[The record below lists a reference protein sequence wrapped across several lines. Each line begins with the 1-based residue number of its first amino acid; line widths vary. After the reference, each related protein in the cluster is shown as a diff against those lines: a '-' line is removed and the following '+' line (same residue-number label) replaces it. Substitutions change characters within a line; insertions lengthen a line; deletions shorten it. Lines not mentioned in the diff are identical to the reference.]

1 MEKTWMLA
9 DRRSSKFQ
17 TGFENFLKFASTN
30 VADKSSIR
38 CPCMKC
44 CNHSGFTVAV
54 IKDHVYFNGI
64 MTNYKNW
71 DCHGEAA
78 AMEGD
83 SGGDSESVDKPED
96 IEGEENKGEEDEDE
110 EMSFP
115 TRFSSNISN
124 LVSMEDLKLVGLK
137 SHDCHTVMQ
146 YLLPV
151 ALRSVLE
158 KPVREVEW
166 CGPVFFRWMFPFER
180 YMKVL
185 KGYVKNRHFPE
196 GCMAEKYIVEEAVEY
211 LEERIHSEGG
221 ITVGIP
227 STSIAGNY
235 KQSRPLSRPTIIP
248 VYGKQMHLAHL
259 CVLQNTEDVQP
270 YIKEHNEYLEL
281 IYPNNVKNK
290 KWMREKHNATF
301 PDWLK
306 ERVANQLRLKSD
318 KVSQTLRWMAA
329 GPKNQ
334 VPTYAAYHVNG
345 VDYNTKVRDG
355 VRSFQNSSV
364 TLLANAMQVSSA
376 RDQNPSDGAMDFY
389 GVIRSIWEVDYYKFR
404 VHVFHCDWVES
415 TRAVKVDKLGFTLVK
430 LNRLGHLNDPFV
442 LATHVKQIFYI
453 EDPLDAEWSVVVR
466 CPDIDYHG
474 VDDDDEVEDTDEQSF
489 IPAMPSVDTFD
500 DIDENH
506 PTRHM
511 RDGNEGIWINNSSL
525 PGHVMAP
532 ARKGLN
538 SLGSKKGQKKRAAAE
553 VIASR
558 IKATRQKPATDIS
571 GTATLDS
578 GKTLCTSPQADA
590 TLEKN
595 ATPSDEAVSALKKMK
610 YSRKAKSNSV
620 STSAKPIRKKKEQI
634 PHAETPNITG
644 GLRLLSRPKVTM
656 ARVTKRL
663 IRGIKLPIE
672 SDDRG
677 TPIGKNAADMQ
688 SYIGVLERT
697 TIPIIFDDWR
707 NVDDEPKEKIWEAI
721 QEAYVIPQQCRR
733 FVLKSASTK
742 WREFKSTLTT
752 HYVMPFKDSPE
763 KLENPP
769 DDYRCIPK
777 LHWSLFVE
785 DRISEE
791 FKELREVQSAKR
803 KLNKYNHRMS
813 RKGYAQSRV
822 ELAKKLGVPIEMLDR
837 ATMWLN
843 AHSDKDGNFSSPE
856 ETLKKQASEGSLT
869 TLGSTDVLTLA
880 LKKPEHPGRVRGVG
894 GFVRPDVIFDLPI
907 KRKRGGGSQAT
918 RKSIR
923 LILEE
928 EQEEFMAE
936 QKAKWEEE
944 SEKRIQKLDE
954 KWKAQ
959 FESLLGRL
967 QSTDVQIPAPV
978 TPVNELNSGN
988 GSCNPNFEKVQMA
1001 TEINADL
1008 SSVKKRLNLDAEK
1021 FVEDAIDPKHEVP
1034 DPKQNEE
1041 TTMDLDEVIHFAP
1054 KAANHITLDLT
1065 CDENECRLA
1074 VDTVENIV
1082 AIAKVIDVGG
1092 ESSNQLLHGVPL
1104 GENNMR
1110 VSVIRAIEGDALVP
1124 IPVRDEILTVD
1135 DAVGSCVAWPK
1146 DLVVTH
1152 GAKAVTATTET
1163 KENEDLDNLPPNLP
1177 KALLDLCNWANTFL
1191 KEGKTVNTVFQA
1203 DLFGHPKKAY
1213 ICRADVY
1220 SIAHKKE
1227 VSNSALFFYMSYLN
1241 KVLKQK
1247 KMEDM
1252 IRFVD
1257 SDKVSAIGSGTPTA
1271 RSRDLS
1277 VMYKNR
1283 KPGQIYL
1290 IPYNTGQHWTLTI
1303 VNPELETARYMDP
1316 LKRRLDGTMKML
1328 TIIFSVGSSIKMYT
1342 DLLRKQPGKKKASPW
1357 KPLLGAP
1364 IQKDDVS
1371 CGYYVMRYMKEIVE
1385 DNNIDLD
1392 KKWGTRASLT
1402 YTAEE
1407 IDEIRGEWAEHVLQ
1421 FPDQ

>member
-1 MEKTWMLA
+1 MARIQEHTDHSLRYA
-9 DRRSSKFQ
+9 IQGQSREV
-17 TGFENFLKFASTN
+17 G
-30 VADKSSIR
+30 KSS
-38 CPCMKC
+38 
-44 CNHSGFTVAV
+44 V
-54 IKDHVYFNGI
+54 
-64 MTNYKNW
+64 
-71 DCHGEAA
+71 
-78 AMEGD
+78 
-83 SGGDSESVDKPED
+83 
-96 IEGEENKGEEDEDE
+96 
-110 EMSFP
+110 
-115 TRFSSNISN
+115 
-124 LVSMEDLKLVGLK
+124 
-137 SHDCHTVMQ
+137 
-146 YLLPV
+146 
-151 ALRSVLE
+151 
-158 KPVREVEW
+158 
-166 CGPVFFRWMFPFER
+166 
-180 YMKVL
+180 
-185 KGYVKNRHFPE
+185 
-196 GCMAEKYIVEEAVEY
+196 
-211 LEERIHSEGG
+211 
-221 ITVGIP
+221 
-227 STSIAGNY
+227 
-235 KQSRPLSRPTIIP
+235 
-248 VYGKQMHLAHL
+248 
-259 CVLQNTEDVQP
+259 
-270 YIKEHNEYLEL
+270 
-281 IYPNNVKNK
+281 
-290 KWMREKHNATF
+290 
-301 PDWLK
+301 
-306 ERVANQLRLKSD
+306 
-318 KVSQTLRWMAA
+318 
-329 GPKNQ
+329 
-334 VPTYAAYHVNG
+334 
-345 VDYNTKVRDG
+345 
-355 VRSFQNSSV
+355 
-364 TLLANAMQVSSA
+364 
-376 RDQNPSDGAMDFY
+376 
-389 GVIRSIWEVDYYKFR
+389 
-404 VHVFHCDWVES
+404 
-415 TRAVKVDKLGFTLVK
+415 
-430 LNRLGHLNDPFV
+430 
-442 LATHVKQIFYI
+442 
-453 EDPLDAEWSVVVR
+453 
-466 CPDIDYHG
+466 
-474 VDDDDEVEDTDEQSF
+474 
-489 IPAMPSVDTFD
+489 
-500 DIDENH
+500 
-506 PTRHM
+506 
-511 RDGNEGIWINNSSL
+511 
-525 PGHVMAP
+525 
-532 ARKGLN
+532 
-538 SLGSKKGQKKRAAAE
+538 
-553 VIASR
+553 
-558 IKATRQKPATDIS
+558 
-571 GTATLDS
+571 
-578 GKTLCTSPQADA
+578 
-590 TLEKN
+590 
-595 ATPSDEAVSALKKMK
+595 
-610 YSRKAKSNSV
+610 
-620 STSAKPIRKKKEQI
+620 
-634 PHAETPNITG
+634 
-644 GLRLLSRPKVTM
+644 
-656 ARVTKRL
+656 
-663 IRGIKLPIE
+663 
-672 SDDRG
+672 
-677 TPIGKNAADMQ
+677 
-688 SYIGVLERT
+688 
-697 TIPIIFDDWR
+697 
-707 NVDDEPKEKIWEAI
+707 
-721 QEAYVIPQQCRR
+721 
-733 FVLKSASTK
+733 
-742 WREFKSTLTT
+742 
-752 HYVMPFKDSPE
+752 
-763 KLENPP
+763 

-777 LHWSLFVE
+777 LHWSLYVE

-856 ETLKKQASEGSLT
+856 VANTAKRIETLKKQASEGSLT
-869 TLGSTDVLTLA
+869 TVGSTYVLTLA

-918 RKSIR
+918 MKSIR

-944 SEKRIQKLDE
+944 TEKRIQKLDE

-967 QSTDVQIPAPV
+967 QSTGVQIPAPV

-988 GSCNPNFEKVQMA
+988 GNCNPNFEKVQMV
-1001 TEINADL
+1001 TEINAEL

-1021 FVEDAIDPKHEVP
+1021 FVEDAIDPHEVP

-1041 TTMDLDEVIHFAP
+1041 TAMDLDEVTDFAP

-1152 GAKAVTATTET
+1152 GAKVVTATTEI
-1163 KENEDLDNLPPNLP
+1163 KKPKRGYGRKIQIQRIQENEDLDNLPPNLP

-1203 DLFGHPKKAY
+1203 YLFGHPKKAY
-1213 ICRADVY
+1213 ICRSDVY

-1247 KMEDM
+1247 KIEDM

-1257 SDKVSAIGSGTPTA
+1257 SDKFSAIGSGTPTA

-1277 VMYKNR
+1277 VMYKNG
-1283 KPGQIYL
+1283 KHGQIYL

-1316 LKRRLDGTMKML
+1316 LKRRLDGSEWPAIVTDLAMKML
-1328 TIIFSVGSSIKMYT
+1328 TIIFSVGISIKMYKG
-1342 DLLRKQPGKKKASPW
+1342 LLRKQHGKKKASPW

-1392 KKWGTRASLT
+1392 KKWGTRAGLT

>member
-1 MEKTWMLA
+1 MLA
-9 DRRSSKFQ
+9 DRRYSRFQ
-17 TGFENFLKFASTN
+17 TGFENFLKFASAN
-30 VADKSSIR
+30 AADKSSIR

-151 ALRSVLE
+151 ALRSVLK

-196 GCMAEKYIVEEAVEY
+196 GCMAERYIVEEAVKY
-211 LEERIHSEGG
+211 LEERIHSKGG

-227 STSIAGNY
+227 STSTAGNY

-329 GPKNQ
+329 GPKSQ

-345 VDYNTKVRDG
+345 VDYNTKERDG

-389 GVIRSIWEVDYYKFR
+389 GVIRSIWEVDNYKYR
-404 VHVFHCDWVES
+404 VLVFHCDWVDS
-415 TRAVKVDKLGFTLVK
+415 TRAVKVDELGFTLVK

-474 VDDDDEVEDTDEQSF
+474 VDDDDEVEDIDEQSF

-511 RDGNEGIWINNSSL
+511 RDGSEGIWIDNSSL

-558 IKATRQKPATDIS
+558 IKATRQTPATDSIPAASTSAQKNAADIARRIDAVRQLKKAAVS

-610 YSRKAKSNSV
+610 YTRKAKSNSV

-644 GLRLLSRPKVTM
+644 GLRLLSRPMVTM

-672 SDDRG
+672 SDDGG

-688 SYIGVLERT
+688 SYIGVLART

-813 RKGYAQSRV
+813 RKGHAQSRV

-856 ETLKKQASEGSLT
+856 VANAAKRIETLKKQASEGSLT
-869 TLGSTDVLTLA
+869 TVGSTDVLTLA

-894 GFVRPDVIFDLPI
+894 GFVRPDVVFDLPI

-918 RKSIR
+918 MKSIR

-967 QSTDVQIPAPV
+967 QSTGVQIPAPV

-1001 TEINADL
+1001 TEINAEL

-1021 FVEDAIDPKHEVP
+1021 FVEDAIDPHEVP

-1041 TTMDLDEVIHFAP
+1041 IAMDLDEVTDFAP
-1054 KAANHITLDLT
+1054 KAANHISLDLT

-1110 VSVIRAIEGDALVP
+1110 VSVIRAIEGGALVP
-1124 IPVRDEILTVD
+1124 IPVRDEIITVD
-1135 DAVGSCVAWPK
+1135 DAVGGCVAWPK

-1163 KENEDLDNLPPNLP
+1163 
-1177 KALLDLCNWANTFL
+1177 
-1191 KEGKTVNTVFQA
+1191 KTVNTVFQA

-1277 VMYKNR
+1277 VMYKNG
-1283 KPGQIYL
+1283 KP
-1290 IPYNTGQHWTLTI
+1290 GQHWTLTI

-1316 LKRRLDGTMKML
+1316 LKRRLDGSEWPAIVTD
-1328 TIIFSVGSSIKMYT
+1328 SIKMYT
-1342 DLLRKQPGKKKASPW
+1342 GLLRKQPGKKKASPW

-1364 IQKDDVS
+1364 IQKDDAS

-1392 KKWGTRASLT
+1392 KKWGTRAGLT
-1402 YTAEE
+1402 YTAED

>member
-1 MEKTWMLA
+1 M
-9 DRRSSKFQ
+9 
-17 TGFENFLKFASTN
+17 
-30 VADKSSIR
+30 
-38 CPCMKC
+38 
-44 CNHSGFTVAV
+44 
-54 IKDHVYFNGI
+54 
-64 MTNYKNW
+64 
-71 DCHGEAA
+71 
-78 AMEGD
+78 
-83 SGGDSESVDKPED
+83 
-96 IEGEENKGEEDEDE
+96 
-110 EMSFP
+110 
-115 TRFSSNISN
+115 
-124 LVSMEDLKLVGLK
+124 
-137 SHDCHTVMQ
+137 
-146 YLLPV
+146 
-151 ALRSVLE
+151 
-158 KPVREVEW
+158 
-166 CGPVFFRWMFPFER
+166 
-180 YMKVL
+180 
-185 KGYVKNRHFPE
+185 
-196 GCMAEKYIVEEAVEY
+196 
-211 LEERIHSEGG
+211 
-221 ITVGIP
+221 
-227 STSIAGNY
+227 
-235 KQSRPLSRPTIIP
+235 
-248 VYGKQMHLAHL
+248 
-259 CVLQNTEDVQP
+259 
-270 YIKEHNEYLEL
+270 
-281 IYPNNVKNK
+281 
-290 KWMREKHNATF
+290 
-301 PDWLK
+301 
-306 ERVANQLRLKSD
+306 
-318 KVSQTLRWMAA
+318 
-329 GPKNQ
+329 
-334 VPTYAAYHVNG
+334 
-345 VDYNTKVRDG
+345 
-355 VRSFQNSSV
+355 
-364 TLLANAMQVSSA
+364 
-376 RDQNPSDGAMDFY
+376 
-389 GVIRSIWEVDYYKFR
+389 
-404 VHVFHCDWVES
+404 
-415 TRAVKVDKLGFTLVK
+415 
-430 LNRLGHLNDPFV
+430 
-442 LATHVKQIFYI
+442 
-453 EDPLDAEWSVVVR
+453 
-466 CPDIDYHG
+466 
-474 VDDDDEVEDTDEQSF
+474 
-489 IPAMPSVDTFD
+489 
-500 DIDENH
+500 
-506 PTRHM
+506 
-511 RDGNEGIWINNSSL
+511 
-525 PGHVMAP
+525 
-532 ARKGLN
+532 
-538 SLGSKKGQKKRAAAE
+538 
-553 VIASR
+553 
-558 IKATRQKPATDIS
+558 
-571 GTATLDS
+571 
-578 GKTLCTSPQADA
+578 
-590 TLEKN
+590 
-595 ATPSDEAVSALKKMK
+595 
-610 YSRKAKSNSV
+610 
-620 STSAKPIRKKKEQI
+620 
-634 PHAETPNITG
+634 
-644 GLRLLSRPKVTM
+644 VTM

-663 IRGIKLPIE
+663 IRRIKLPIE

-677 TPIGKNAADMQ
+677 TPIGKNAAYMQ
-688 SYIGVLERT
+688 SYIGVLART

-752 HYVMPFKDSPE
+752 HYVIPFKDSPE

-856 ETLKKQASEGSLT
+856 VANAAKRIETLKKQASEGSLT

-880 LKKPEHPGRVRGVG
+880 LKNPEHPGRVRGVW

-907 KRKRGGGSQAT
+907 KRKRGGGSQAS

-923 LILEE
+923 
-928 EQEEFMAE
+928 
-936 QKAKWEEE
+936 
-944 SEKRIQKLDE
+944 
-954 KWKAQ
+954 
-959 FESLLGRL
+959 
-967 QSTDVQIPAPV
+967 STGVQIPAPV

-1041 TTMDLDEVIHFAP
+1041 TAMDLDEVTDFAR

-1065 CDENECRLA
+1065 CDVNECRLA
-1074 VDTVENIV
+1074 VDTMENIV
-1082 AIAKVIDVGG
+1082 AMAKVIDVGG
-1092 ESSNQLLHGVPL
+1092 ESSNQLLYGVPL
-1104 GENNMR
+1104 GENNMH

-1163 KENEDLDNLPPNLP
+1163 KKPKRGYGRKILIQRIQENEDLDNLPPNLP
-1177 KALLDLCNWANTFL
+1177 KALLDLCNWANTFH

-1227 VSNSALFFYMSYLN
+1227 VSNSVLFFYMSYLN

-1277 VMYKNR
+1277 VMYKNG

-1290 IPYNTGQHWTLTI
+1290 IPYNTG
-1303 VNPELETARYMDP
+1303 
-1316 LKRRLDGTMKML
+1316 
-1328 TIIFSVGSSIKMYT
+1328 SIKMYT
-1342 DLLRKQPGKKKASPW
+1342 GLLRKQPGKKKASPW

-1392 KKWGTRASLT
+1392 KKWGTRAGLT

-1421 FPDQ
+1421 FPDHATTLKNPSRPPRALPPPPLAPAAPAFPPPAATPVLPPPAAAPASSPPSSSSCSGPPSSSCCSGPPSSSCYSSLEPSLLLEYISVSHFVLCLL

>member
-1 MEKTWMLA
+1 
-9 DRRSSKFQ
+9 
-17 TGFENFLKFASTN
+17 
-30 VADKSSIR
+30 
-38 CPCMKC
+38 
-44 CNHSGFTVAV
+44 
-54 IKDHVYFNGI
+54 
-64 MTNYKNW
+64 
-71 DCHGEAA
+71 
-78 AMEGD
+78 
-83 SGGDSESVDKPED
+83 
-96 IEGEENKGEEDEDE
+96 
-110 EMSFP
+110 
-115 TRFSSNISN
+115 
-124 LVSMEDLKLVGLK
+124 
-137 SHDCHTVMQ
+137 
-146 YLLPV
+146 
-151 ALRSVLE
+151 
-158 KPVREVEW
+158 
-166 CGPVFFRWMFPFER
+166 MFPFER

-185 KGYVKNRHFPE
+185 EGYVKNRHFPE

-227 STSIAGNY
+227 STSTAGNY
-235 KQSRPLSRPTIIP
+235 KQSRPLSWPTIIP

-270 YIKEHNEYLEL
+270 YIK
-281 IYPNNVKNK
+281 
-290 KWMREKHNATF
+290 
-301 PDWLK
+301 
-306 ERVANQLRLKSD
+306 
-318 KVSQTLRWMAA
+318 
-329 GPKNQ
+329 
-334 VPTYAAYHVNG
+334 YA
-345 VDYNTKVRDG
+345 
-355 VRSFQNSSV
+355 
-364 TLLANAMQVSSA
+364 
-376 RDQNPSDGAMDFY
+376 
-389 GVIRSIWEVDYYKFR
+389 I
-404 VHVFHCDWVES
+404 VHWGLSMYD
-415 TRAVKVDKLGFTLVK
+415 
-430 LNRLGHLNDPFV
+430 
-442 LATHVKQIFYI
+442 
-453 EDPLDAEWSVVVR
+453 DPL
-466 CPDIDYHG
+466 
-474 VDDDDEVEDTDEQSF
+474 
-489 IPAMPSVDTFD
+489 
-500 DIDENH
+500 N
-506 PTRHM
+506 
-511 RDGNEGIWINNSSL
+511 
-525 PGHVMAP
+525 
-532 ARKGLN
+532 
-538 SLGSKKGQKKRAAAE
+538 
-553 VIASR
+553 
-558 IKATRQKPATDIS
+558 
-571 GTATLDS
+571 
-578 GKTLCTSPQADA
+578 
-590 TLEKN
+590 
-595 ATPSDEAVSALKKMK
+595 
-610 YSRKAKSNSV
+610 
-620 STSAKPIRKKKEQI
+620 
-634 PHAETPNITG
+634 
-644 GLRLLSRPKVTM
+644 
-656 ARVTKRL
+656 
-663 IRGIKLPIE
+663 
-672 SDDRG
+672 
-677 TPIGKNAADMQ
+677 
-688 SYIGVLERT
+688 
-697 TIPIIFDDWR
+697 FDDWR

-742 WREFKSTLTT
+742 WREFKSTLIT

-843 AHSDKDGNFSSPE
+843 AHSDKDGNFLSPE
-856 ETLKKQASEGSLT
+856 VANTAKRIETLKKHASEGSLT
-869 TLGSTDVLTLA
+869 TVGSTDVLTLA

-907 KRKRGGGSQAT
+907 KRKRGGGSQLT

-923 LILEE
+923 LIFEE

-944 SEKRIQKLDE
+944 TEKRIQKLDE

-959 FESLLGRL
+959 FESLLRRL
-967 QSTDVQIPAPV
+967 QSTGVQIPA
-978 TPVNELNSGN
+978 VNELNSGN

-1001 TEINADL
+1001 TKINAKL

-1021 FVEDAIDPKHEVP
+1021 FVEDAIDPHEVP

-1041 TTMDLDEVIHFAP
+1041 TTMDLDEVTDFAP

-1124 IPVRDEILTVD
+1124 IPVRDDIFTVD

-1152 GAKAVTATTET
+1152 GAKAVTVTTET
-1163 KENEDLDNLPPNLP
+1163 KKPKRGYGRKIPIQRIQENEDLDNLPPNLP

-1191 KEGKTVNTVFQA
+1191 KEGKTVNTVYQA

-1227 VSNSALFFYMSYLN
+1227 VSNNALFFYMSYLN

-1247 KMEDM
+1247 KMENM

-1277 VMYKNR
+1277 VMYKNG

-1290 IPYNTGQHWTLTI
+1290 IPYNTSQHWTLTI
-1303 VNPELETARYMDP
+1303 VNPELKTARYMDP
-1316 LKRRLDGTMKML
+1316 LKRRLDGSEWPA
-1328 TIIFSVGSSIKMYT
+1328 IVT
-1342 DLLRKQPGKKKASPW
+1342 DLIHNFQ
-1357 KPLLGAP
+1357 GAP

-1392 KKWGTRASLT
+1392 KKWGTRAGLT

>member
-9 DRRSSKFQ
+9 DRRSSRFQ
-17 TGFENFLKFASTN
+17 IGFENFLKFALAN
-30 VADKSSIR
+30 AADKSSIR

-44 CNHSGFTVAV
+44 CNHNRFTVAV

-110 EMSFP
+110 
-115 TRFSSNISN
+115 
-124 LVSMEDLKLVGLK
+124 D
-137 SHDCHTVMQ
+137 
-146 YLLPV
+146 
-151 ALRSVLE
+151 
-158 KPVREVEW
+158 
-166 CGPVFFRWMFPFER
+166 
-180 YMKVL
+180 
-185 KGYVKNRHFPE
+185 
-196 GCMAEKYIVEEAVEY
+196 
-211 LEERIHSEGG
+211 
-221 ITVGIP
+221 
-227 STSIAGNY
+227 
-235 KQSRPLSRPTIIP
+235 
-248 VYGKQMHLAHL
+248 
-259 CVLQNTEDVQP
+259 
-270 YIKEHNEYLEL
+270 
-281 IYPNNVKNK
+281 
-290 KWMREKHNATF
+290 
-301 PDWLK
+301 
-306 ERVANQLRLKSD
+306 
-318 KVSQTLRWMAA
+318 
-329 GPKNQ
+329 
-334 VPTYAAYHVNG
+334 
-345 VDYNTKVRDG
+345 
-355 VRSFQNSSV
+355 
-364 TLLANAMQVSSA
+364 
-376 RDQNPSDGAMDFY
+376 
-389 GVIRSIWEVDYYKFR
+389 
-404 VHVFHCDWVES
+404 
-415 TRAVKVDKLGFTLVK
+415 
-430 LNRLGHLNDPFV
+430 
-442 LATHVKQIFYI
+442 
-453 EDPLDAEWSVVVR
+453 
-466 CPDIDYHG
+466 
-474 VDDDDEVEDTDEQSF
+474 
-489 IPAMPSVDTFD
+489 
-500 DIDENH
+500 
-506 PTRHM
+506 
-511 RDGNEGIWINNSSL
+511 
-525 PGHVMAP
+525 
-532 ARKGLN
+532 
-538 SLGSKKGQKKRAAAE
+538 
-553 VIASR
+553 
-558 IKATRQKPATDIS
+558 
-571 GTATLDS
+571 
-578 GKTLCTSPQADA
+578 
-590 TLEKN
+590 
-595 ATPSDEAVSALKKMK
+595 
-610 YSRKAKSNSV
+610 
-620 STSAKPIRKKKEQI
+620 
-634 PHAETPNITG
+634 
-644 GLRLLSRPKVTM
+644 
-656 ARVTKRL
+656 
-663 IRGIKLPIE
+663 
-672 SDDRG
+672 
-677 TPIGKNAADMQ
+677 
-688 SYIGVLERT
+688 
-697 TIPIIFDDWR
+697 
-707 NVDDEPKEKIWEAI
+707 
-721 QEAYVIPQQCRR
+721 
-733 FVLKSASTK
+733 
-742 WREFKSTLTT
+742 
-752 HYVMPFKDSPE
+752 
-763 KLENPP
+763 
-769 DDYRCIPK
+769 
-777 LHWSLFVE
+777 
-785 DRISEE
+785 
-791 FKELREVQSAKR
+791 
-803 KLNKYNHRMS
+803 
-813 RKGYAQSRV
+813 
-822 ELAKKLGVPIEMLDR
+822 AKKLGVPIEMMDR

-856 ETLKKQASEGSLT
+856 AANAAKRIETLKKQASEGSLT

-880 LKKPEHPGRVRGVG
+880 LKKPDHPGRVRGVG

-967 QSTDVQIPAPV
+967 QSTGVQIPAPV

-988 GSCNPNFEKVQMA
+988 GSCNPNFEKVEMA

-1021 FVEDAIDPKHEVP
+1021 FVEDAIDPHEVP

-1041 TTMDLDEVIHFAP
+1041 TAMDLDEVTDFAP

-1082 AIAKVIDVGG
+1082 AIVKVIDVGG

-1124 IPVRDEILTVD
+1124 ILVRDEILTVD

-1146 DLVVTH
+1146 DLVVIH

-1191 KEGKTVNTVFQA
+1191 KDGKTVNTVFQA

-1277 VMYKNR
+1277 VMYKNG
-1283 KPGQIYL
+1283 KLGKIYL

-1316 LKRRLDGTMKML
+1316 LKRRLDGSEWPAIVTD
-1328 TIIFSVGSSIKMYT
+1328 SIKMYRG
-1342 DLLRKQPGKKKASPW
+1342 LLRKQPGKKKASPW

-1392 KKWGTRASLT
+1392 KKWGTRAVLT

>member
-1 MEKTWMLA
+1 M
-9 DRRSSKFQ
+9 
-17 TGFENFLKFASTN
+17 
-30 VADKSSIR
+30 
-38 CPCMKC
+38 
-44 CNHSGFTVAV
+44 
-54 IKDHVYFNGI
+54 
-64 MTNYKNW
+64 
-71 DCHGEAA
+71 
-78 AMEGD
+78 
-83 SGGDSESVDKPED
+83 
-96 IEGEENKGEEDEDE
+96 
-110 EMSFP
+110 
-115 TRFSSNISN
+115 
-124 LVSMEDLKLVGLK
+124 
-137 SHDCHTVMQ
+137 
-146 YLLPV
+146 
-151 ALRSVLE
+151 
-158 KPVREVEW
+158 
-166 CGPVFFRWMFPFER
+166 
-180 YMKVL
+180 
-185 KGYVKNRHFPE
+185 
-196 GCMAEKYIVEEAVEY
+196 
-211 LEERIHSEGG
+211 
-221 ITVGIP
+221 
-227 STSIAGNY
+227 
-235 KQSRPLSRPTIIP
+235 
-248 VYGKQMHLAHL
+248 
-259 CVLQNTEDVQP
+259 
-270 YIKEHNEYLEL
+270 
-281 IYPNNVKNK
+281 
-290 KWMREKHNATF
+290 
-301 PDWLK
+301 
-306 ERVANQLRLKSD
+306 
-318 KVSQTLRWMAA
+318 
-329 GPKNQ
+329 
-334 VPTYAAYHVNG
+334 
-345 VDYNTKVRDG
+345 
-355 VRSFQNSSV
+355 
-364 TLLANAMQVSSA
+364 
-376 RDQNPSDGAMDFY
+376 
-389 GVIRSIWEVDYYKFR
+389 
-404 VHVFHCDWVES
+404 
-415 TRAVKVDKLGFTLVK
+415 
-430 LNRLGHLNDPFV
+430 
-442 LATHVKQIFYI
+442 
-453 EDPLDAEWSVVVR
+453 
-466 CPDIDYHG
+466 
-474 VDDDDEVEDTDEQSF
+474 
-489 IPAMPSVDTFD
+489 
-500 DIDENH
+500 
-506 PTRHM
+506 
-511 RDGNEGIWINNSSL
+511 
-525 PGHVMAP
+525 
-532 ARKGLN
+532 
-538 SLGSKKGQKKRAAAE
+538 
-553 VIASR
+553 
-558 IKATRQKPATDIS
+558 
-571 GTATLDS
+571 
-578 GKTLCTSPQADA
+578 
-590 TLEKN
+590 
-595 ATPSDEAVSALKKMK
+595 
-610 YSRKAKSNSV
+610 
-620 STSAKPIRKKKEQI
+620 
-634 PHAETPNITG
+634 
-644 GLRLLSRPKVTM
+644 VTM

-677 TPIGKNAADMQ
+677 TPIGKNAADTQ
-688 SYIGVLERT
+688 SYIGVLART
-697 TIPIIFDDWR
+697 AIPIIFDDWR

-813 RKGYAQSRV
+813 RKGYAPSRV

-856 ETLKKQASEGSLT
+856 VANAAKRIETLKKQASEGSLT
-869 TLGSTDVLTLA
+869 TVGSTDVLTLA

-894 GFVRPDVIFDLPI
+894 GFVRPDVVFDLPI

-954 KWKAQ
+954 KCKAQ

-967 QSTDVQIPAPV
+967 QSTGVQIPAPV

-1001 TEINADL
+1001 TKINAEL

-1021 FVEDAIDPKHEVP
+1021 FVEDAIDPHEVP

-1041 TTMDLDEVIHFAP
+1041 IVMDLDEVTDFAP

-1082 AIAKVIDVGG
+1082 GIAKVIDVGG

-1163 KENEDLDNLPPNLP
+1163 KKPKRGYGRKIPIQRIQENEDLDNLPPNLP

-1277 VMYKNR
+1277 VMYKNG

-1316 LKRRLDGTMKML
+1316 LKRRLDGSEWP
-1328 TIIFSVGSSIKMYT
+1328 TIVTDSIKMYT
-1342 DLLRKQPGKKKASPW
+1342 GLLRKQPGKKKASPW
-1357 KPLLGAP
+1357 KPLLGAL

-1392 KKWGTRASLT
+1392 KKWGTRAGLT
-1402 YTAEE
+1402 YTAED

>member
-9 DRRSSKFQ
+9 DRRSSRFQ
-17 TGFENFLKFASTN
+17 TGFENFLKFASAN
-30 VADKSSIR
+30 AADKSSIR

-196 GCMAEKYIVEEAVEY
+196 GCMAEKYIVEEVVEY

-227 STSIAGNY
+227 STSTAGNY

-281 IYPNNVKNK
+281 IYLNNVKNK

-306 ERVANQLRLKSD
+306 EKVANQLRLKSD

-345 VDYNTKVRDG
+345 VDYNTKERDG

-415 TRAVKVDKLGFTLVK
+415 TRAVKVDELGFTLVK

-511 RDGNEGIWINNSSL
+511 RDGNEGIWIDNSSL
-525 PGHVMAP
+525 LGHVMAP

-558 IKATRQKPATDIS
+558 IKATRQKPAIAYDSIPAASTSAQKNAADIARRIDVVRQLKKAAVS

-578 GKTLCTSPQADA
+578 SKTLCTSPQADA

-644 GLRLLSRPKVTM
+644 GLRLLSRPMVTM

-688 SYIGVLERT
+688 SYIGVLART

-752 HYVMPFKDSPE
+752 HYIMPFKDSPE

-785 DRISEE
+785 DKISEE

-856 ETLKKQASEGSLT
+856 VANAAKRIETLKKQASEGSLT

-880 LKKPEHPGRVRGVG
+880 LKKPEHPDRVRGVG

-967 QSTDVQIPAPV
+967 QSTGVQIPAPV

-1021 FVEDAIDPKHEVP
+1021 FVEDAIDPHEVP

-1041 TTMDLDEVIHFAP
+1041 TAMDLDEVTDFAP

-1124 IPVRDEILTVD
+1124 IPVRDEIFTVD

-1163 KENEDLDNLPPNLP
+1163 KKPKRGYGRKIPIQRIQENEDLDNLPPNLP

-1257 SDKVSAIGSGTPTA
+1257 SDKVSEVS
-1271 RSRDLS
+1271 
-1277 VMYKNR
+1277 
-1283 KPGQIYL
+1283 
-1290 IPYNTGQHWTLTI
+1290 QHWTLTI

-1316 LKRRLDGTMKML
+1316 LKRRLDG
-1328 TIIFSVGSSIKMYT
+1328 SEW
-1342 DLLRKQPGKKKASPW
+1342 PA
-1357 KPLLGAP
+1357 
-1364 IQKDDVS
+1364 
-1371 CGYYVMRYMKEIVE
+1371 IVTE
-1385 DNNIDLD
+1385 
-1392 KKWGTRASLT
+1392 
-1402 YTAEE
+1402 
-1407 IDEIRGEWAEHVLQ
+1407 
-1421 FPDQ
+1421 

>member
-1 MEKTWMLA
+1 M
-9 DRRSSKFQ
+9 
-17 TGFENFLKFASTN
+17 
-30 VADKSSIR
+30 
-38 CPCMKC
+38 
-44 CNHSGFTVAV
+44 
-54 IKDHVYFNGI
+54 
-64 MTNYKNW
+64 
-71 DCHGEAA
+71 
-78 AMEGD
+78 
-83 SGGDSESVDKPED
+83 
-96 IEGEENKGEEDEDE
+96 
-110 EMSFP
+110 
-115 TRFSSNISN
+115 
-124 LVSMEDLKLVGLK
+124 
-137 SHDCHTVMQ
+137 
-146 YLLPV
+146 
-151 ALRSVLE
+151 
-158 KPVREVEW
+158 
-166 CGPVFFRWMFPFER
+166 
-180 YMKVL
+180 
-185 KGYVKNRHFPE
+185 
-196 GCMAEKYIVEEAVEY
+196 
-211 LEERIHSEGG
+211 
-221 ITVGIP
+221 
-227 STSIAGNY
+227 
-235 KQSRPLSRPTIIP
+235 
-248 VYGKQMHLAHL
+248 
-259 CVLQNTEDVQP
+259 
-270 YIKEHNEYLEL
+270 
-281 IYPNNVKNK
+281 
-290 KWMREKHNATF
+290 
-301 PDWLK
+301 
-306 ERVANQLRLKSD
+306 
-318 KVSQTLRWMAA
+318 
-329 GPKNQ
+329 
-334 VPTYAAYHVNG
+334 
-345 VDYNTKVRDG
+345 
-355 VRSFQNSSV
+355 
-364 TLLANAMQVSSA
+364 
-376 RDQNPSDGAMDFY
+376 
-389 GVIRSIWEVDYYKFR
+389 
-404 VHVFHCDWVES
+404 
-415 TRAVKVDKLGFTLVK
+415 
-430 LNRLGHLNDPFV
+430 
-442 LATHVKQIFYI
+442 
-453 EDPLDAEWSVVVR
+453 
-466 CPDIDYHG
+466 
-474 VDDDDEVEDTDEQSF
+474 
-489 IPAMPSVDTFD
+489 
-500 DIDENH
+500 
-506 PTRHM
+506 
-511 RDGNEGIWINNSSL
+511 
-525 PGHVMAP
+525 
-532 ARKGLN
+532 
-538 SLGSKKGQKKRAAAE
+538 
-553 VIASR
+553 
-558 IKATRQKPATDIS
+558 PATDSIPAASTSSQKNAADIARRIDVVRQLKKAAVS

-644 GLRLLSRPKVTM
+644 GLRLLSRPMVTM

-688 SYIGVLERT
+688 SYIGVLART

-721 QEAYVIPQQCRR
+721 QEAYVIPQQCRI

-752 HYVMPFKDSPE
+752 HYVIPFKDSPE

-843 AHSDKDGNFSSPE
+843 AYSDKDGNFSSPE
-856 ETLKKQASEGSLT
+856 VAN
-869 TLGSTDVLTLA
+869 A
-880 LKKPEHPGRVRGVG
+880 
-894 GFVRPDVIFDLPI
+894 
-907 KRKRGGGSQAT
+907 A
-918 RKSIR
+918 
-923 LILEE
+923 
-928 EQEEFMAE
+928 
-936 QKAKWEEE
+936 
-944 SEKRIQKLDE
+944 KRIV
-954 KWKAQ
+954 
-959 FESLLGRL
+959 S
-967 QSTDVQIPAPV
+967 PV
-978 TPVNELNSGN
+978 RITH
-988 GSCNPNFEKVQMA
+988 
-1001 TEINADL
+1001 
-1008 SSVKKRLNLDAEK
+1008 SVKKRLNLDAEK
-1021 FVEDAIDPKHEVP
+1021 FLEDAIDPHEVP

-1041 TTMDLDEVIHFAP
+1041 IAMDLDEVTDFAP
-1054 KAANHITLDLT
+1054 KAANHISLDLT

-1135 DAVGSCVAWPK
+1135 DAVGGCVAWPK

-1163 KENEDLDNLPPNLP
+1163 KKPKRGYGRKIPIQRIQENEDLDNLPPNLP

-1220 SIAHKKE
+1220 SIAHKKQ

-1257 SDKVSAIGSGTPTA
+1257 SDKVSPIGSGTPTA

-1277 VMYKNR
+1277 VMYKNG

-1316 LKRRLDGTMKML
+1316 LKRRLDGSEWPA
-1328 TIIFSVGSSIKMYT
+1328 IVIDSIKMYT
-1342 DLLRKQPGKKKASPW
+1342 GLLRKQPEKKKASPW

-1392 KKWGTRASLT
+1392 KKWGTRAGLT
-1402 YTAEE
+1402 YTAED
-1407 IDEIRGEWAEHVLQ
+1407 IDEI
-1421 FPDQ
+1421 